1 MTGSENI
8 PDSQILDGIRDNRLN
23 ETVYSIYRQYAEMVS
38 LFVMKN
44 GGSRQDGEDIFQETV
59 ITFVDLVQN
68 NKFRGEAGIK
78 TILVSIARNIWVNE
92 WKKKKALDQRGK
104 VFEIGRERVEEN
116 ILSDLD
122 QRQTK
127 LQLMELMGKMNE
139 SCKSLLTMFYYENL
153 SFTEIVAQTHY
164 ENEQV
169 VRNKKYKCLKELS
182 ESIQGNSLLK
192 ILIKE

>member
-8 PDSQILDGIRDNRLN
+8 PDSQILDGIRDNRTN
-23 ETVYSIYRQYAEMVS
+23 EAVYTIYRQYAEMVS
-38 LFVMKN
+38 LFVIKN

-68 NKFRGEAGIK
+68 NRFRGEAGIK

-104 VFEIGRERVEEN
+104 VFEISRERVEEN
-116 ILSDLD
+116 ILKDLD

-139 SCKSLLTMFYYENL
+139 ACKSLLTMYYYENL
-153 SFTEIVAQTHY
+153 SFKEIVARTHY

-169 VRNKKYKCLKELS
+169 VRNKKYKCLRELS
-182 ESIQGNSLLK
+182 VSIQDNPLLR
-192 ILIKE
+192 ILIKD

>member
-1 MTGSENI
+1 MAGFENI
-8 PDSQILDGIRDNRLN
+8 PDSEILEGIRDNRLN
-23 ETVYSIYRQYAEMVS
+23 DAVYSIYRQYAEIVG

-59 ITFVDLVQN
+59 ITFIDLVQN

-104 VFEIGRERVEEN
+104 VFEISRERVEEN
-116 ILSDLD
+116 ILQDLD
-122 QRQTK
+122 QRQVK

-139 SCKSLLTMFYYENL
+139 ACKSLLTMFYYENL
-153 SFTEIVAQTHY
+153 SFKEIVDRTHY

-182 ESIQGNSLLK
+182 GAIQDNPLLK
-192 ILIKE
+192 ILIRD